1 MQWHDE
7 TQGQVFTNQTALKNM
22 LRVLGFYFVDMW
34 LPLMSHGILRNLIWL
49 KKKDSQMKNIYFMF
63 ICSQRRDNIL
73 RCNLE
78 FGHIGHFGLLKGIKI
93 SFFLLVE
100 VLRMMWQ
107 DAVSLPPMSLVH
119 RRSLTFLRIQSHELG
134 VEVAS

>member
-63 ICSQRRDNIL
+63 IWLVRSTIK
-73 RCNLE
+73 
-78 FGHIGHFGLLKGIKI
+78 LLFAKDSKEDI
-93 SFFLLVE
+93 
-100 VLRMMWQ
+100 
-107 DAVSLPPMSLVH
+107 
-119 RRSLTFLRIQSHELG
+119 
-134 VEVAS
+134 VASGLPSFKSYHFIKMNSIYSKR